1 MLYYLL
7 PEISLD
13 INESNLKIS
22 FINKFNSEENDI
34 FISQS
39 FCKYL
44 RKLKELINENVSNWD
59 NIKKYT
65 NPYEFI
71 HSNIP
76 LLNYSISKYRPI
88 SRAFFKLIEIYNHF
102 DLLPNKDSIK
112 TFHLAEGPG
121 GFIEATNFLR
131 KNKSDKY
138 YGITLINNDDN
149 TVPNWKKAYSFLKKN
164 PNVIIE
170 KGPSGDGNLLNEKN
184 FEYLCKNYHNSM
196 DIVTGD
202 AGFDFSGDFNH
213 QENNIF
219 PLLYAQIMYA
229 LILQK
234 YNGSFVLKIFDIFLK
249 NTSQI
254 IYLLSCFY
262 KKVYI
267 TKPNTSRYANSE
279 KYIVCKYFK
288 YTSLKHLYNRFHNII
303 SVVHNINFEQYEL
316 TSIFNINIQSYY
328 LIKLEE
334 INGIFIHQQ
343 VENILNTVK
352 LISYGDKKRDKIE
365 LLKNQNILKCVQW
378 CEQFNIKYNKN
389 FSPSN
394 VFISKH

>member
-22 FINKFNSEENDI
+22 FINKFNNEENDI

-88 SRAFFKLIEIYNHF
+88 SRAFFKLIEVYNHF

-131 KNKSDKY
+131 KNKSDRY

-149 TVPNWKKAYSFLKKN
+149 TVPNGKK
-164 PNVIIE
+164 
-170 KGPSGDGNLLNEKN
+170 
-184 FEYLCKNYHNSM
+184 
-196 DIVTGD
+196 
-202 AGFDFSGDFNH
+202 
-213 QENNIF
+213 
-219 PLLYAQIMYA
+219 
-229 LILQK
+229 
-234 YNGSFVLKIFDIFLK
+234 
-249 NTSQI
+249 QI
-254 IYLLSCFY
+254 I
-262 KKVYI
+262 I
-267 TKPNTSRYANSE
+267 
-279 KYIVCKYFK
+279 
-288 YTSLKHLYNRFHNII
+288 
-303 SVVHNINFEQYEL
+303 
-316 TSIFNINIQSYY
+316 
-328 LIKLEE
+328 
-334 INGIFIHQQ
+334 
-343 VENILNTVK
+343 
-352 LISYGDKKRDKIE
+352 
-365 LLKNQNILKCVQW
+365 
-378 CEQFNIKYNKN
+378 
-389 FSPSN
+389 
-394 VFISKH
+394 

>member
-44 RKLKELINENVSNWD
+44 KKLKELINENVSNWD

-131 KNKSDKY
+131 KNKSDRY
-138 YGITLINNDDN
+138 YGITLINNDNN
-149 TVPNWKKAYSFLKKN
+149 TVPNWKKATSFLKKN
-164 PNVIIE
+164 SHVIIE
-170 KGPSGDGNLLNEKN
+170 KGPSGDGNLINEKN
-184 FEYLCKNYHNSM
+184 FEYICKTYHNSM

-202 AGFDFSGDFNH
+202 AGFDFSGDFNR

-219 PLLYAQIMYA
+219 PLLYTQIMYA

-234 YNGSFVLKIFDIFLK
+234 YNGNFVLKIFDIFLK
-249 NTSQI
+249 NTCQI

-288 YTSLKHLYNRFHNII
+288 YTSLKHLYKRFHNII
-303 SVVHNINFEQYEL
+303 SVIHNIDFEQYEL

-343 VENILNTVK
+343 VENILNTTK

-378 CEQFNIKYNKN
+378 CEQFNIKYNKD

>member
-44 RKLKELINENVSNWD
+44 KKLKELINENVSNWD

-131 KNKSDKY
+131 KNKSDRY
-138 YGITLINNDDN
+138 YGITLINNDNN
-149 TVPNWKKAYSFLKKN
+149 TVPNWKKATSFLKKN
-164 PNVIIE
+164 SHVIIE
-170 KGPSGDGNLLNEKN
+170 KGPSGDGNLINEKN
-184 FEYLCKNYHNSM
+184 FEYICKTYHNSM

-219 PLLYAQIMYA
+219 PLLYTQIMYA
-229 LILQK
+229 LIIQK
-234 YNGSFVLKIFDIFLK
+234 YNGNFVLKIFDIFLK
-249 NTSQI
+249 NTCQI

-288 YTSLKHLYNRFHNII
+288 YTSLKHLYKRFHNII
-303 SVVHNINFEQYEL
+303 SVIHNINFEQYEL

-343 VENILNTVK
+343 VENILNTTK

-378 CEQFNIKYNKN
+378 CEQFNIKYNKD